1 MTPHEALHDTFG
13 YHDFR
18 GRQAEVI
25 DRVMAG
31 QNTLA
36 VMPTGAGKSLTYQI
50 PSLCRAG
57 TGLVISPLIALMHDQ
72 VRAAEAAGIRAAA
85 LTSAD
90 ADRDETVRRLRDGAL
105 DLLYVAPERANMDG
119 FRRLLDR
126 TELALIAIDE
136 AHCVS
141 EWGHDFRPDYRQLR
155 SRPIG
160 TRAPTSLH
168 NLAYRRTG

>member
-1 MTPHEALHDTFG
+1 MTPLDALHDTFG
-13 YHDFR
+13 YHEFR

-31 QNTLA
+31 AHTLA

-50 PSLCRAG
+50 PALCRPG

-90 ADRDETVRRLRDGAL
+90 ADRDETVRRLRDGEL

-126 TELALIAIDE
+126 TAARADRDRRGALR
-136 AHCVS
+136 VRM
-141 EWGHDFRPDYRQLR
+141 GP
-155 SRPIG
+155 
-160 TRAPTSLH
+160 
-168 NLAYRRTG
+168 

>member
-1 MTPHEALHDTFG
+1 TA
-13 YHDFR
+13 FR

-31 QNTLA
+31 RHTLA

-50 PSLCRAG
+50 PALCRAG

-90 ADRDETVRRLRDGAL
+90 DNRDETIARFRAGDL
-105 DLLYVAPERANMDG
+105 DLLYAAPERASTEG

-126 TELALIAIDE
+126 APPLALIAID
-136 AHCVS
+136 
-141 EWGHDFRPDYRQLR
+141 
-155 SRPIG
+155 
-160 TRAPTSLH
+160 
-168 NLAYRRTG
+168 

>member
-1 MTPHEALHDTFG
+1 MTSPIEALRTTFG
-13 YHDFR
+13 YQAFR

-50 PSLCRAG
+50 PSLCRPG
-57 TGLVISPLIALMHDQ
+57 VGLVISPLIALMHDQ
-72 VRAAEAAGIRAAA
+72 VRSAEAAGIRAAA

-90 ADRDETVRRLRDGAL
+90 TDRDETLRRLREGEL
-105 DLLYVAPERANMDG
+105 DLIYAAPERANMDG
-119 FRRLLDR
+119 FRRMLDR
-126 TELALIAIDE
+126 TPLALIAIDE

-141 EWGHDFRPDYRQLR
+141 E
-155 SRPIG
+155 
-160 TRAPTSLH
+160 
-168 NLAYRRTG
+168 

>member
-1 MTPHEALHDTFG
+1 MTPLDALHDTFG
-13 YHDFR
+13 FHEFR

-31 QNTLA
+31 DHSLA

-50 PSLCRAG
+50 PSLCRPG

-72 VRAAEAAGIRAAA
+72 VRSADAAGIRAAA
-85 LTSAD
+85 LTSANS
-90 ADRDETVRRLRDGAL
+90 DRDETVRRLRDGEL
-105 DLLYVAPERANMDG
+105 DLLYVAPERANTDG

-126 TELALIAIDE
+126 TQLALIAIDE

-141 EWGHDFRPDYRQLR
+141 E
-155 SRPIG
+155 
-160 TRAPTSLH
+160 
-168 NLAYRRTG
+168 